1 MNRHRNPDWT
11 EIVPLTFGPGLTV
24 HPLNMVYVVFASRK
38 VAVAGSDAEPQK
50 CAPAEIFSDL
60 TSGALCPQYN
70 LTELGSELVSLLRD
84 IKVRSSL

>member
-1 MNRHRNPDWT
+1 MNRHRNPGWT

-24 HPLNMVYVVFASRK
+24 HPLNIVVFASRK